1 MRRDDAPIINFF
13 LDIKHLYGR
22 SLPSPTSCNLEGRSS
37 AAYACMFHK
46 PFWSF
51 WKWNFPMNPHV
62 YQSIGLPWFQV
73 LLLCSSWSICFR
85 IMPGTLWLL
94 SVVRAGEGG
103 ICANPRDFAAPRD
116 LKNICTRR
124 DNNNVINIQEVY
136 IYPSI
141 AETMSAL
148 ALRVQKGGLEMLC
161 WGQFFLK
168 QMTNM
173 SAFWEHL

>member
-1 MRRDDAPIINFF
+1 MADLFHRLHHAILRAARLPHMHVCFISLFDLFGSETSLWTLMSVSRLVCRRTV
-13 LDIKHLYGR
+13 GR
-22 SLPSPTSCNLEGRSS
+22 SVCLSWL
-37 AAYACMFHK
+37 
-46 PFWSF
+46 
-51 WKWNFPMNPHV
+51 
-62 YQSIGLPWFQV
+62 QV

-148 ALRVQKGGLEMLC
+148 ALRVQKGSRNALLRPV
-161 WGQFFLK
+161 FF
-168 QMTNM
+168 
-173 SAFWEHL
+173 